1 MLTRDLESAAT
12 TERRKAMPYSTGDI
26 AAKLPY
32 LRRYARALTGSQATG
47 DEYVRTCLEVI
58 ARDRLKI
65 AEDVD
70 LQTELFRLFHKVYAS
85 ADPRLAQGRP
95 AANEPALRTVM
106 ALPPIE
112 RQVLLLSA
120 LERYP
125 FNDVAYILD
134 VPEETVRDLF
144 NRAQEAMMSLAS
156 AKVLIIEDEPVIA
169 LELKS
174 IVESLGHNVVGTAD
188 REKEAVAIADRAS
201 PNLVLA
207 DIQLRGEDSGIEAVR
222 RILEKHSVP
231 VIFITA
237 YPERLLT
244 GKGVEP
250 TFIISKPYD
259 PSMVRAAVSQALH
272 VTAAAN
278 A

>member
-1 MLTRDLESAAT
+1 MAH
-12 TERRKAMPYSTGDI
+12 STADI

-47 DEYVRTCLEVI
+47 DEYVRTCLEIIV
-58 ARDRLKI
+58 RDGHRI
-65 AEDVD
+65 AENID
-70 LQTELFRLFHKVYAS
+70 LQIELFRLFHKVYAS
-85 ADPRLAQGRP
+85 ADPKLAQAKGS
-95 AANEPALRTVM
+95 EPALRTVM

-120 LERYP
+120 LERYS
-125 FNDVAYILD
+125 FSDVAHILGVSED
-134 VPEETVRDLF
+134 TVRDLF
-144 NRAQEAMMSLAS
+144 NRAQESMLSLA
-156 AKVLIIEDEPVIA
+156 AARVLIIEDEPVIA

-174 IVESLGHNVVGTAD
+174 IVESLGHSVVGTAD
-188 REKEAVAIADRAS
+188 REKEAIAIADRAA

-222 RILEKHSVP
+222 HILMRHSVP

-272 VTAAAN
+272 VASGA
-278 A
+278 

>member
-1 MLTRDLESAAT
+1 
-12 TERRKAMPYSTGDI
+12 MPYSTGDI
-26 AAKLPY
+26 AAKLPF
-32 LRRYARALTGSQATG
+32 LRRYARALTGSQAAG
-47 DEYVRTCLEVI
+47 DEYVRTCLEIIV
-58 ARDRLKI
+58 RDRHPI
-65 AEDVD
+65 DESVD

-85 ADPRLAQGRP
+85 ADPKRAQPKSAG
-95 AANEPALRTVM
+95 EPALRTVM
-106 ALPPIE
+106 ALPPVE

-120 LERYP
+120 LERYA
-125 FNDVAYILD
+125 FSDVAFILG

-144 NRAQEAMMSLAS
+144 NQAQESMLSLAS
-156 AKVLIIEDEPVIA
+156 ARVLIIEDEPVIA

-174 IVESLGHNVVGTAD
+174 IVESLGHIVVGTAD
-188 REKEAVAIADRAS
+188 REKEAIAIADREK
-201 PNLVLA
+201 PNLILA
-207 DIQLRGEDSGIEAVR
+207 DIQLRGDDSGIEAVR
-222 RILEKHSVP
+222 EILKRHTMP

-272 VTAAAN
+272 VAGGS
-278 A
+278 

>member
-1 MLTRDLESAAT
+1 
-12 TERRKAMPYSTGDI
+12 MPHSTGDI

-32 LRRYARALTGSQATG
+32 LRRYARALTGNQATG

-58 ARDRLKI
+58 VRDRHQM
-65 AEDVD
+65 AENVD
-70 LQTELFRLFHKVYAS
+70 AQTELFRLFHKVYAS
-85 ADPRLAQGRP
+85 ADPAMAGAPRP
-95 AANEPALRTVM
+95 AAAGSEPALRTVM

-120 LERYP
+120 LERYS
-125 FNDVAYILD
+125 FSDVAYILD
-134 VPEETVRDLF
+134 VAEETVRDLF
-144 NRAQEAMMSLAS
+144 NRAQESMMSLA
-156 AKVLIIEDEPVIA
+156 AARVLIIEDEPVIA

-174 IVESLGHNVVGTAD
+174 IVESLGHTVVGTAD
-188 REKEAVAIADRAS
+188 REKEAVAIADRSS

-222 RILEKHSVP
+222 HILERHAVP

-272 VTAAAN
+272 VSAGG
-278 A
+278 

>member
-1 MLTRDLESAAT
+1 
-12 TERRKAMPYSTGDI
+12 MPYSTGDI

-32 LRRYARALTGSQATG
+32 LRRYARALTGSQSTG

-58 ARDRLKI
+58 ARDRHRI
-65 AEDVD
+65 AENVD
-70 LQTELFRLFHKVYAS
+70 LQMELFRLFHKVYAA
-85 ADPRLAQGRP
+85 ADPKLARGTG
-95 AANEPALRTVM
+95 EPALRTVM

-125 FNDVAYILD
+125 FGDVAYILD
-134 VPEETVRDLF
+134 VPEDTVRDLF
-144 NRAQEAMMSLAS
+144 NRAQESMMSLAS

-174 IVESLGHNVVGTAD
+174 IVESLGHSVVGTAD
-188 REKEAVAIADRAS
+188 REKEAVAIADHAN

-222 RILEKHSVP
+222 RILEKHNVP

-272 VTAAAN
+272 VSAAVN

>member
-1 MLTRDLESAAT
+1 
-12 TERRKAMPYSTGDI
+12 MPYSTGDI

-70 LQTELFRLFHKVYAS
+70 LQTELFRLFHTVYAS
-85 ADPRLAQGRP
+85 ADPRLSHARGG
-95 AANEPALRTVM
+95 EPALRSMM

-125 FNDVAYILD
+125 FNDVAYILGVSED
-134 VPEETVRDLF
+134 TVRDLF
-144 NRAQEAMMSLAS
+144 NRAQESMMSLA
-156 AKVLIIEDEPVIA
+156 AARVLIIEDEPVIA

-174 IVESLGHNVVGTAD
+174 IVESLGHSVVGTAD

-222 RILEKHSVP
+222 RILEKHNVP

-272 VTAAAN
+272 VAASAS

>member
-1 MLTRDLESAAT
+1 
-12 TERRKAMPYSTGDI
+12 MPYSTGDI

-58 ARDRLKI
+58 ARDRLRI

-85 ADPRLAQGRP
+85 ADPSLSHARGP
-95 AANEPALRTVM
+95 GSEPALRTVM

-125 FNDVAYILD
+125 FNDVAYILG
-134 VPEETVRDLF
+134 VPEDTVRDLF
-144 NRAQEAMMSLAS
+144 NRAQESMMGLAA

-222 RILEKHSVP
+222 RILEKHAVP

-244 GKGVEP
+244 GKRPEP
-250 TFIISKPYD
+250 TFLITKPFKEEQ
-259 PSMVRAAVSQALH
+259 VRAAIGQALFFETI
-272 VTAAAN
+272 VDAI
-278 A
+278 

>member
-1 MLTRDLESAAT
+1 
-12 TERRKAMPYSTGDI
+12 MPYSTGDI

-32 LRRYARALTGSQATG
+32 LRRYARALTGNQASG

-58 ARDRLKI
+58 ARDRHQI
-65 AEDVD
+65 SEHVD

-85 ADPRLAQGRP
+85 ADPRLSHTRP
-95 AANEPALRTVM
+95 AAGGSEPALRKVM

-120 LERYP
+120 LERYS
-125 FNDVAYILD
+125 FGDVAYILG
-134 VPEETVRDLF
+134 VPEDTVRDLF
-144 NRAQEAMMSLAS
+144 NRAQESMMSLA
-156 AKVLIIEDEPVIA
+156 AARVLIIEDEPVIA

-188 REKEAVAIADRAS
+188 REKEAVAIADRSA

-207 DIQLRGEDSGIEAVR
+207 DIQLRGDDSGIEAVR
-222 RILEKHSVP
+222 RILEKHTVP

-244 GKGVEP
+244 GRGVEP

-272 VTAAAN
+272 VSAAAK

>member
-1 MLTRDLESAAT
+1 
-12 TERRKAMPYSTGDI
+12 MPYSTGDI

-58 ARDRLKI
+58 ARDRHQI
-65 AEDVD
+65 GETVD

-85 ADPRLAQGRP
+85 ADPKMPHAGRSGG
-95 AANEPALRTVM
+95 EPALRTVM

-120 LERYP
+120 LERYS
-125 FNDVAYILD
+125 FGDVAYILD
-134 VPEETVRDLF
+134 VPEDTVRDLF
-144 NRAQEAMMSLAS
+144 NRAQESMMSLAA

-188 REKEAVAIADRAS
+188 REKEAGAIADRAS

-222 RILEKHSVP
+222 RILERHEVP

-272 VTAAAN
+272 VAAAAAN

>member
-1 MLTRDLESAAT
+1 
-12 TERRKAMPYSTGDI
+12 MPYSTGDI

-58 ARDRLKI
+58 ARDRHQISEK
-65 AEDVD
+65 VD
-70 LQTELFRLFHKVYAS
+70 LQTELFRLFHKVYAA
-85 ADPRLAQGRP
+85 ADPRMPHPGRP
-95 AANEPALRTVM
+95 GASEPALRTVM

-120 LERYP
+120 LERYS
-125 FNDVAYILD
+125 FGDVAYILD

-144 NRAQEAMMSLAS
+144 NRAQESMMSLAA

-174 IVESLGHNVVGTAD
+174 IVESLGHSVVGTAD
-188 REKEAVAIADRAS
+188 REKEAVAIANRTT

-207 DIQLRGEDSGIEAVR
+207 DIQLGGDDSGIEAVR

-272 VTAAAN
+272 VSSASAN

>member
-1 MLTRDLESAAT
+1 
-12 TERRKAMPYSTGDI
+12 MPYSTGEI

-58 ARDRLKI
+58 ARDRHRI

-85 ADPRLAQGRP
+85 ADPTLSHARP
-95 AANEPALRTVM
+95 PGGGEPALRTVM

-125 FNDVAYILD
+125 FGDVAYILG

-144 NRAQEAMMSLAS
+144 NRAQESMMSLAS

-174 IVESLGHNVVGTAD
+174 IVESLGHSVVGTAD

-207 DIQLRGEDSGIEAVR
+207 DIQLRGDDSGIEAVR
-222 RILEKHSVP
+222 RILEKHTVP

-272 VTAAAN
+272 VSAAATG

>member
-1 MLTRDLESAAT
+1 
-12 TERRKAMPYSTGDI
+12 MPFSTGDI

-58 ARDRLKI
+58 VRDRHRM
-65 AEDVD
+65 AEDID
-70 LQTELFRLFHKVYAS
+70 PQTELFRLFHKVYAS
-85 ADPRLAQGRP
+85 ADPAMPTNPR
-95 AANEPALRTVM
+95 AAAVGSEAALRTVM

-120 LERYP
+120 LERYS
-125 FNDVAYILD
+125 FTDVAYILD
-134 VPEETVRDLF
+134 VSEETVRDLF
-144 NRAQEAMMSLAS
+144 NRAQESMMTLA
-156 AKVLIIEDEPVIA
+156 AARVLIIEDEPVIA

-174 IVESLGHNVVGTAD
+174 IVESLGHTVVGTAD
-188 REKEAVAIADRAS
+188 REKEAVAIADRSA

-222 RILEKHSVP
+222 HILLRHAVP

-272 VTAAAN
+272 VAAGG
-278 A
+278 

>member
-1 MLTRDLESAAT
+1 
-12 TERRKAMPYSTGDI
+12 MPTSTADI

-58 ARDRLKI
+58 ARDRHRM
-65 AEDVD
+65 ADNVD
-70 LQTELFRLFHKVYAS
+70 PQIELFRLFHKVYAS
-85 ADPRLAQGRP
+85 ADPALAGARP
-95 AANEPALRTVM
+95 APGPPAGSEPALRTVM

-120 LERYP
+120 LERYA
-125 FNDVAYILD
+125 FSDVAYILS
-134 VPEETVRDLF
+134 VPEDTVRDLF
-144 NRAQEAMMSLAS
+144 NRAQEAMMSLA
-156 AKVLIIEDEPVIA
+156 AARVLIIEDEPVIA

-174 IVESLGHNVVGTAD
+174 IVESLGHTVVGTAD
-188 REKEAVAIADRAS
+188 REKEAVAIADRAA

-207 DIQLRGEDSGIEAVR
+207 DIQLRGDDSGIEAVR
-222 RILEKHSVP
+222 HILQRHTVP

-272 VTAAAN
+272 VSAGG
-278 A
+278 

>member
-1 MLTRDLESAAT
+1 
-12 TERRKAMPYSTGDI
+12 MPYSTGDI

-58 ARDRLKI
+58 ARDRHQI
-65 AEDVD
+65 GETVD

-85 ADPRLAQGRP
+85 ADPKLSHGR
-95 AANEPALRTVM
+95 AGGEPALRTVM

-120 LERYP
+120 LERYS
-125 FNDVAYILD
+125 FGDVAYILD
-134 VPEETVRDLF
+134 VPEDTVRDLF
-144 NRAQEAMMSLAS
+144 NRAQESMMSLA
-156 AKVLIIEDEPVIA
+156 AARVLIIEDEPVIA

-188 REKEAVAIADRAS
+188 REKEAVAIADRAN

-222 RILEKHSVP
+222 RILEKHTVP

-272 VTAAAN
+272 VAAAN

>member
-1 MLTRDLESAAT
+1 
-12 TERRKAMPYSTGDI
+12 MPYSTGDI

-58 ARDRLKI
+58 ARDRHRI
-65 AEDVD
+65 AENVD

-85 ADPRLAQGRP
+85 ADPRLSPAHAPGGRS
-95 AANEPALRTVM
+95 AVSAEPALRTVM

-120 LERYP
+120 LERYS
-125 FNDVAYILD
+125 FGDVAYILD

-144 NRAQEAMMSLAS
+144 NRAQESMMSLAA

-174 IVESLGHNVVGTAD
+174 IVESLGHSVVGTAD

-222 RILEKHSVP
+222 RILERHAVP

-272 VTAAAN
+272 VSATAAHA
-278 A
+278 

>member
-1 MLTRDLESAAT
+1 
-12 TERRKAMPYSTGDI
+12 
-26 AAKLPY
+26 
-32 LRRYARALTGSQATG
+32 
-47 DEYVRTCLEVI
+47 
-58 ARDRLKI
+58 
-65 AEDVD
+65 
-70 LQTELFRLFHKVYAS
+70 
-85 ADPRLAQGRP
+85 
-95 AANEPALRTVM
+95 M
-106 ALPPIE
+106 ALPPVE

-125 FNDVAYILD
+125 FGDVAYILGVSED
-134 VPEETVRDLF
+134 TVRDLF

-174 IVESLGHNVVGTAD
+174 IVESLGHAVVGTAD

-222 RILEKHSVP
+222 RILEKHTVP

>member
-1 MLTRDLESAAT
+1 MA
-12 TERRKAMPYSTGDI
+12 YSTGEI

-32 LRRYARALTGSQATG
+32 LRRYARALTGSQAAG
-47 DEYVRTCLEVI
+47 DEYVRTCLEIIV
-58 ARDRLKI
+58 RDKHPI

-85 ADPRLAQGRP
+85 ATPALAAGRSGSD
-95 AANEPALRTVM
+95 PALRPMM
-106 ALPPIE
+106 ALPPVE

-120 LERYP
+120 LERYS
-125 FNDVAYILD
+125 FSDVAFILG
-134 VPEETVRDLF
+134 VSEETVRDLF
-144 NRAQEAMMSLAS
+144 NRAQESMLSLAK
-156 AKVLIIEDEPVIA
+156 ARVLIIEDEPVIA

-174 IVESLGHNVVGTAD
+174 IVESLGHTVVGTAD
-188 REKEAVAIADRAS
+188 RERDAIAIADRTK

-207 DIQLRGEDSGIEAVR
+207 DIQLRGEDSGIEAAR
-222 RILEKHSVP
+222 EIIKRHPVP
-231 VIFITA
+231 IIFITA

-272 VTAAAN
+272 VASGT
-278 A
+278 

>member
-1 MLTRDLESAAT
+1 
-12 TERRKAMPYSTGDI
+12 MPYSTADI

-58 ARDRLKI
+58 VRDQHRM
-65 AEDVD
+65 AEQAD

-85 ADPRLAQGRP
+85 ADPALAGPPRP
-95 AANEPALRTVM
+95 ATGAGEPALRTVM

-120 LERYP
+120 LERYS
-125 FNDVAYILD
+125 FADVAYILD
-134 VPEETVRDLF
+134 VPEDTVRDLF
-144 NRAQEAMMSLAS
+144 NRAQESMMSLA
-156 AKVLIIEDEPVIA
+156 AARVLIIEDEPVIA

-174 IVESLGHNVVGTAD
+174 IVESLGHTVVGTAD
-188 REKEAVAIADRAS
+188 REKEAVAIADRAV

-222 RILEKHSVP
+222 NILERHTVP

-272 VTAAAN
+272 VSAVA
-278 A
+278 

>member
-1 MLTRDLESAAT
+1 
-12 TERRKAMPYSTGDI
+12 MPYTTGDI

-32 LRRYARALTGSQATG
+32 LRRYARALTGNQATG

-58 ARDRLKI
+58 VRDRHQI
-65 AEDVD
+65 AENVD

-85 ADPRLAQGRP
+85 ADPKLSH
-95 AANEPALRTVM
+95 AARAGSASEPALRTVM
-106 ALPPIE
+106 SLPPIE

-120 LERYP
+120 LERYS
-125 FNDVAYILD
+125 FGDVAYILA

-144 NRAQEAMMSLAS
+144 NRAQESMMSLAA

-222 RILEKHSVP
+222 RILERHEVP

-272 VTAAAN
+272 VAAAAAN

>member
-1 MLTRDLESAAT
+1 
-12 TERRKAMPYSTGDI
+12 MPFSTGDI

-58 ARDRLKI
+58 VRDRHRM
-65 AEDVD
+65 AENVD
-70 LQTELFRLFHKVYAS
+70 PQTELFRLFHKVYAS
-85 ADPRLAQGRP
+85 ADPAMAANPRP
-95 AANEPALRTVM
+95 AVAASEPALRTVM

-120 LERYP
+120 LERYS
-125 FNDVAYILD
+125 FSDVAYILD
-134 VPEETVRDLF
+134 VPEDTVRGLF
-144 NRAQEAMMSLAS
+144 NRAQESMMTLA
-156 AKVLIIEDEPVIA
+156 AARVLIIEDEPVIA

-174 IVESLGHNVVGTAD
+174 IVESLGHTVVGTAD
-188 REKEAVAIADRAS
+188 REKEAVAIADRSA

-222 RILEKHSVP
+222 HILERHAVP

-250 TFIISKPYD
+250 AFIISKPYD

-272 VTAAAN
+272 VAAGGA
-278 A
+278 

>member
-1 MLTRDLESAAT
+1 M
-12 TERRKAMPYSTGDI
+12 STSTADI

-32 LRRYARALTGSQATG
+32 LRRYARALTGSQASG

-58 ARDRLKI
+58 ARDRHQF
-65 AEDVD
+65 AAGVD
-70 LQTELFRLFHKVYAS
+70 PQLELFRLFHKVYAS
-85 ADPRLAQGRP
+85 ADPAMAGARSAAAAP
-95 AANEPALRTVM
+95 AASSEPALRTVM

-120 LERYP
+120 LERYA
-125 FNDVAYILD
+125 FSDVAYILN
-134 VPEETVRDLF
+134 VPEDTVRDLF
-144 NRAQEAMMSLAS
+144 NRAQEAMMSLA
-156 AKVLIIEDEPVIA
+156 AARVLIIEDEPVIA

-174 IVESLGHNVVGTAD
+174 IVESLGHTVVGTAD
-188 REKEAVAIADRAS
+188 REKEAVAIADRAA

-207 DIQLRGEDSGIEAVR
+207 DIQLRGDDSGIEAVR
-222 RILEKHSVP
+222 HILQRHTVP

-272 VTAAAN
+272 VSAGG
-278 A
+278 

>member
-1 MLTRDLESAAT
+1 
-12 TERRKAMPYSTGDI
+12 MPYSTGDI

-58 ARDRLKI
+58 ARDRHQI
-65 AEDVD
+65 TEAVD

-85 ADPRLAQGRP
+85 ADPKLSHASARP
-95 AANEPALRTVM
+95 SGGSEPALRTVM
-106 ALPPIE
+106 SLPPIE

-120 LERYP
+120 LERYS
-125 FNDVAYILD
+125 FGDVAYILD
-134 VPEETVRDLF
+134 VAEDTVRDLF
-144 NRAQEAMMSLAS
+144 NRAQESMMSLAA

-174 IVESLGHNVVGTAD
+174 IVESLGHNVVGPAD
-188 REKEAVAIADRAS
+188 REKEAIAIADRSS

-222 RILEKHSVP
+222 RILEKHNVP

-272 VTAAAN
+272 VSAAAS

>member
-1 MLTRDLESAAT
+1 
-12 TERRKAMPYSTGDI
+12 MPYSTGDI

-70 LQTELFRLFHKVYAS
+70 LQTELFRLFHTVYAS
-85 ADPRLAQGRP
+85 ADPRLAQARGG
-95 AANEPALRTVM
+95 EPALRSMM

-125 FNDVAYILD
+125 FNDVAYILGVSED
-134 VPEETVRDLF
+134 TVRDLF
-144 NRAQEAMMSLAS
+144 NRAQESMMSLA
-156 AKVLIIEDEPVIA
+156 AARVLIIEDEPVIA

-174 IVESLGHNVVGTAD
+174 IVESLGHSVVGTAD

-222 RILEKHSVP
+222 RILEKHNVP

-272 VTAAAN
+272 VAASAS